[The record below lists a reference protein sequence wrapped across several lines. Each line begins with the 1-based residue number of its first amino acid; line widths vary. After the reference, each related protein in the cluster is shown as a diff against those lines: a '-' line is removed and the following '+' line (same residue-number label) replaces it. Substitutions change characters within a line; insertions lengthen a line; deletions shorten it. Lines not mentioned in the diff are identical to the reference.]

1 MYERYQQ
8 ERATLQNQATPKL
21 NRPSFAIDA
30 MLGTIS
36 KKLRM
41 FGFDCLYYNTIPDDD
56 LVLAAKKQDRIIIT
70 KDERLATN
78 AIQHDI
84 ITMKLQTRTEKEQLV
99 EIARKISWKKFE
111 FIYSRCS
118 LCNGMLDHIE
128 KSAILDKVPPKIA
141 ESVQEFWQCKQCHH
155 IYWVGTHIRNLEKLA
170 AEINAII

>member
-1 MYERYQQ
+1 
-8 ERATLQNQATPKL
+8 
-21 NRPSFAIDA
+21 

-56 LVLAAKKQDRIIIT
+56 LVLVAKKQDRIIIT

-84 ITMKLQTRTEKEQLV
+84 ITIKLQTRTEKEQLA
-99 EIARKISWKKFE
+99 EIAHRINWKRFDLS
-111 FIYSRCS
+111 YSRCS
-118 LCNGMLDHIE
+118 LCNGMLDMVE
-128 KSAILDKVPPKIA
+128 KNTMLDKIPPKIT
-141 ESVQEFWQCKQCHH
+141 ESVQEFWRCKQCHH
-155 IYWVGTHIRNLEKLA
+155 IYWVGTHIRNLEKLV